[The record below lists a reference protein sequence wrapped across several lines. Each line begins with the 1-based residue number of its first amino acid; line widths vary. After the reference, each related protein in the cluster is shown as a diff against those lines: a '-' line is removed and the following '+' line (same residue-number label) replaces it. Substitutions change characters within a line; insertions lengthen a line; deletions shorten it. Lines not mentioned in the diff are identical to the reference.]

1 MSNKKEVLFLREEYG
16 EENTLTLME
25 ISMKENGRMGNF
37 MVKGH
42 TLPLMEVSLK
52 GNSRMGYQ
60 MVKEH

>member
-1 MSNKKEVLFLREEYG
+1 MVRVV
-16 EENTLTLME
+16 ENTLTLME

-37 MVKGH
+37 MVKGR